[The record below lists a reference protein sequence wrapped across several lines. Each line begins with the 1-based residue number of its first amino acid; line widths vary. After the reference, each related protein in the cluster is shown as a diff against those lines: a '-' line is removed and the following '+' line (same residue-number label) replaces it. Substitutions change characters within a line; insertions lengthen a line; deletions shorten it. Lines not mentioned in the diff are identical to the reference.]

1 MEALK
6 DHIAVGMRFHGVSVK
21 RDTAG
26 LSRVFA
32 EHEAIAT
39 AIAAGEG
46 TRAKELMHAHLT
58 GSRARLFQTSA
69 SLSALPEG

>member
-21 RDTAG
+21 RDNAG

-32 EHEAIAT
+32 EHEAIAN
-39 AIAAGEG
+39 AIATGEG
-46 TRAKELMHAHLT
+46 AKAKELMHMHLT

-69 SLSALPEG
+69 SLAALAEG